1 MMEVDTPQYE
11 LSDLVRYSYEG
22 QPAKVQDV
30 FNELMM
36 GRMYDAIQQKKVEV
50 AQNFFGQQ
58 QADAEEYA
66 DSDHHEEEDEDGQS
80 A

>member
-11 LSDLVRYSYEG
+11 LSDLVRYSYDG

-58 QADAEEYA
+58 EADAEEYD
-66 DSDHHEEEDEDGQS
+66 DSDQHQEEEDDGQD

>member
-1 MMEVDTPQYE
+1 MEVDTQQYE

-58 QADAEEYA
+58 NADVE
-66 DSDHHEEEDEDGQS
+66 DNSSDDQYQEEDEDGQS

>member
-1 MMEVDTPQYE
+1 MEVDTPQYE

-22 QPAKVQDV
+22 QPSKVQDV

-50 AQNFFGQQ
+50 AQSFFGQQ
-58 QADAEEYA
+58 QDDPEGHNDTDQY
-66 DSDHHEEEDEDGQS
+66 EEEDDDGEI

>member
-1 MMEVDTPQYE
+1 MMEVDTQHYE

-58 QADAEEYA
+58 QADAEEH
-66 DSDHHEEEDEDGQS
+66 DEDQHEEEDEDGQS

>member
-58 QADAEEYA
+58 QAD
-66 DSDHHEEEDEDGQS
+66 DSDQYEEEDEDGQS

>member
-1 MMEVDTPQYE
+1 MEVDTPQYE

-50 AQNFFGQQ
+50 AQNFFGQHE
-58 QADAEEYA
+58 AEVE
-66 DSDHHEEEDEDGQS
+66 SEEGYDDEEGNEDGQS

>member
-1 MMEVDTPQYE
+1 MEVDTPQYE
-11 LSDLVRYSYEG
+11 LSDLVRYSYDG

-58 QADAEEYA
+58 EADAEEYD
-66 DSDHHEEEDEDGQS
+66 DSDHHEEEEDDGQS

>member
-1 MMEVDTPQYE
+1 MMEVDTPQNE

-58 QADAEEYA
+58 QADVEDYEGNNQ
-66 DSDHHEEEDEDGQS
+66 HQEEDEDGQD

>member
-1 MMEVDTPQYE
+1 MEVDTQQHE

-58 QADAEEYA
+58 QADSQSY
-66 DSDHHEEEDEDGQS
+66 DDDQYEEEDEDGQS

>member
-1 MMEVDTPQYE
+1 MEVDTPQYE

-58 QADAEEYA
+58 QAD
-66 DSDHHEEEDEDGQS
+66 DSDQYEEEDEDGQS

>member
-11 LSDLVRYSYEG
+11 LSDLVRYSYDD

-36 GRMYDAIQQKKVEV
+36 GRMYDAIQQKKVDV

-58 QADAEEYA
+58 QADAEDYD
-66 DSDHHEEEDEDGQS
+66 DSDQYQEEEDDGQD

>member
-1 MMEVDTPQYE
+1 MMEVDTQQYE

-50 AQNFFGQQ
+50 AQNFFGQNT
-58 QADAEEYA
+58 ADQEEI
-66 DSDHHEEEDEDGQS
+66 DPDQHEEEDEDGQS

>member
-1 MMEVDTPQYE
+1 MEVDTPQYE

-58 QADAEEYA
+58 ETGVESEESY
-66 DSDHHEEEDEDGQS
+66 DDEEGNEDGQS

>member
-1 MMEVDTPQYE
+1 MEVDTQQYE

-50 AQNFFGQQ
+50 AQNFFGQR
-58 QADAEEYA
+58 QADAEDHDA
-66 DSDHHEEEDEDGQS
+66 DHNEEEDEDGQD

>member
-11 LSDLVRYSYEG
+11 LSDLVRYSYDD

-36 GRMYDAIQQKKVEV
+36 GRMYDAIQQKKVDV

-58 QADAEEYA
+58 QADAEDYD
-66 DSDHHEEEDEDGQS
+66 DSDQHQEEEDDGQD

>member
-1 MMEVDTPQYE
+1 MEVDTPQYE
-11 LSDLVRYSYEG
+11 LSDLVRYSYDD

-58 QADAEEYA
+58 QADAEDY
-66 DSDHHEEEDEDGQS
+66 DTDQYEEEDDDGEI

>member
-58 QADAEEYA
+58 QAD
-66 DSDHHEEEDEDGQS
+66 DSDQHEEEDEDGQS

>member
-1 MMEVDTPQYE
+1 MEVDTQQYE

-50 AQNFFGQQ
+50 AQNFFGQK
-58 QADAEEYA
+58 QADAQEI
-66 DSDHHEEEDEDGQS
+66 DLDQHEEEDEDGQS

>member
-1 MMEVDTPQYE
+1 MEVDTPQYE
-11 LSDLVRYSYEG
+11 LSDLVRYSYDD

-36 GRMYDAIQQKKVEV
+36 GRMYDAIQQKKVDV

-58 QADAEEYA
+58 QADAEDYD
-66 DSDHHEEEDEDGQS
+66 DSDQHQEEEDDGQD